1 MKKLKNIWQIP
12 WSIIYTWEQK
22 TQASII
28 NIIDYDENQLKQTQ
42 IKDISEYKNNFDYW
56 VKWID
61 FIWLD
66 QTKDLEQLWKIFD
79 IDWLTLEDIANIQQ
93 RPKSEEMDNYIFL
106 SLKMFNFNEIENTIK
121 EEQISLIIWKKYLIS
136 FQENQENDDFQNI
149 KDRILKWKWKI
160 RKMKSDYLMYSILDA
175 IVDQYFVVLEK
186 IEEKIEELE
195 EELIDNATQSTLPKI
210 QNLKQKLIILRKSI
224 RPVREVINSLQQS
237 ESDIISENLEKY
249 LRDIYDHTIQIIDT
263 IETSKD
269 IISSSLDIYLGN
281 INNKMNEVMK
291 VLTIIGTI
299 FIPLTFI
306 VGVYGMNFK
315 YMPELNMK
323 LAYPILW
330 IIMILIV
337 WLMLRYFRRKKRI

>member
-1 MKKLKNIWQIP
+1 
-12 WSIIYTWEQK
+12 
-22 TQASII
+22 
-28 NIIDYDENQLKQTQ
+28 
-42 IKDISEYKNNFDYW
+42 
-56 VKWID
+56 
-61 FIWLD
+61 
-66 QTKDLEQLWKIFD
+66 
-79 IDWLTLEDIANIQQ
+79 
-93 RPKSEEMDNYIFL
+93 
-106 SLKMFNFNEIENTIK
+106 
-121 EEQISLIIWKKYLIS
+121 
-136 FQENQENDDFQNI
+136 
-149 KDRILKWKWKI
+149 
-160 RKMKSDYLMYSILDA
+160 MYSILDA

-337 WLMLRYFRRKKRI
+337 